1 MDQPT
6 NHVLRKRCRHTQE
19 QVLACRVR
27 RRRLRVL
34 TKLFDIYEFLAR
46 EYEPDDKVFI
56 FGFSRGA
63 ASVIALA
70 DVRR

>member
-1 MDQPT
+1 M
-6 NHVLRKRCRHTQE
+6 
-19 QVLACRVR
+19 
-27 RRRLRVL
+27 
-34 TKLFDIYEFLAR
+34 AR
-46 EYEPDDKVFI
+46 EYEPGDKVFI